1 MTEQIDYDPNT
12 VLEALNNK
20 ADRDLNNVTD
30 GTYQV
35 LTTKNITNCI
45 TKIPQDIKLE
55 LADGTL
61 TLKAGSKVYDGT
73 GNVIN
78 IDKDSSIAFV
88 ENYKFMVFARLDTK
102 SISIRVLEQCF
113 SGATQPNNSYYNWYD
128 TTNKI
133 VKSYGLNNAFEYNC
147 SLPIAVVSVSGG
159 KISSIDQVF
168 NGFGYIG
175 SIIFALPGV
184 EGLIPNG
191 RNTDGSLN
199 NKKHITDSLK
209 IVDISDY
216 VALNKEFNLVFGY
229 FSGFASKYVAQDSR
243 RLTEN
248 KTLSGQSYTQSYV
261 RDENQ
266 WYFYAASITAWSK
279 KDVLLYCSFHLT
291 ADGRIT
297 SLNPKTTFQLLDRND
312 KEEIISWS
320 MPDYDA
326 GIDITTYTSTSNQFV
341 APCAGFIN
349 VVYLAQ
355 ASNSACPH
363 IGNKTFGSYNEGAIA
378 DNVTLL
384 ISEGETF
391 YCTGMYTNKGNGS
404 NMFYPMKGAV

>member
-35 LTTKNITNCI
+35 LTTKNITNCL
-45 TKIPQDIKLE
+45 TKIPQDIKFE
-55 LADGTL
+55 LNNGIL
-61 TLKAGSKVYDGT
+61 TTKAGLKVYVPNGFELDGVT
-73 GNVIN
+73 KKFDELIIP
-78 IDKDSSIAFV
+78 IDRVNSSDS
-88 ENYKFMVFARLDTK
+88 T
-102 SISIRVLEQCF
+102 SIRRKLQFINPNLLEDFPRVFTENCYSGETAP
-113 SGATQPNNSYYNWYD
+113 SGASYMFWYD
-128 TTNKI
+128 T
-133 VKSYGLNNAFEYNC
+133 NNNLGKLTTDGGTSWDTGY
-147 SLPIAVVSVSGG
+147 SLPYMETTENDSEYT
-159 KISSIDQVF
+159 SIDQVF

-175 SIIFALPGV
+175 STIFALPGI

-191 RNTDGSLN
+191 RNIDGSLN
-199 NKKHITDSLK
+199 NTKFTTSSVLSRTYGSNETYADANLIISSSQFTTNYMKYYNDKNLNIDSLGR
-209 IVDISDY
+209 
-216 VALNKEFNLVFGY
+216 EF
-229 FSGFASKYVAQDSR
+229 
-243 RLTEN
+243 
-248 KTLSGQSYTQSYV
+248 SYV
-261 RDENQ
+261 SCGI
-266 WYFYAASITAWSK
+266 ASF
-279 KDVLLYCSFHLT
+279 VN
-291 ADGRIT
+291 GRIT
-297 SLNPKTTFQLLDRND
+297 SFNPKTTFQAIDRND
-312 KEEIISWS
+312 TEEIINWG
-320 MPDYDA
+320 MPDYTA
-326 GIDITTYTSTSNQFV
+326 GVSVSAYTSSSNQFV

-391 YCTGMYTNKGNGS
+391 YCTGMYANKGNGS